1 MITGLL
7 VSAIVPFLIAK
18 FGGSLISTALI
29 KFGVSR
35 AAAGQLA
42 PHLASIATKLL
53 GGHQL
58 TPEEQA
64 AHAAYVQQSK
74 PQQVPAHPGSTFR
87 NI

>member
-1 MITGLL
+1 MISGLL
-7 VSAIVPFLIAK
+7 ITAIVSFVVAK
-18 FGGSLISTALI
+18 FGGALISTALI

-35 AAAGQLA
+35 AVAGQLA